1 MQTAT
6 WQLIFCAKPF
16 QIYGIRY
23 PIFVS
28 LQCRRQSVSII
39 YINAH
44 VGAAGFQPD
53 HISVPSGHAL
63 PRQVEKIRTKV
74 FPKFHQPTDRGAC
87 ESFLCLHGQ
96 LYLPFEMQFK
106 RGNCHGVQTTA
117 YADYP
122 VETTSIGTVYRMGV
136 EISYIYHISMLKCIC
151 SSFII
156 KMIKYR
162 RIVRSYSN
170 EEENRIGF

>member
-44 VGAAGFQPD
+44 VGAACFQPD
-53 HISVPSGHAL
+53 HISAPSGHAL

-87 ESFLCLHGQ
+87 ESSCVCTGS
-96 LYLPFEMQFK
+96 
-106 RGNCHGVQTTA
+106 C
-117 YADYP
+117 
-122 VETTSIGTVYRMGV
+122 
-136 EISYIYHISMLKCIC
+136 ISHLRC
-151 SSFII
+151 SSREVTATAS
-156 KMIKYR
+156 KQQLM
-162 RIVRSYSN
+162 RITLWKPLP
-170 EEENRIGF
+170 